1 MKKLMMMALLMCGIV
16 ANAAE
21 KKDSLDNSPWGVHLY
36 VGWNAATNVPTG
48 LSFAPFKSWNID
60 LTLLQYDY
68 TPKGASQTYSV
79 GLGLG
84 WRNYTLRDKNMQRF
98 VVDPT
103 SKVITPGT
111 FEVGQEDRWSNIHTL
126 SLSMP
131 LLFRQQIGKHVG
143 ISVGAMLNYNV
154 YGRVRNSYE
163 VGDVEYDIKTKGIKY
178 RPFTV
183 DPMVI
188 FDADDFAGL
197 YLRYSPMS
205 VLKSEYGPDFKSI
218 SFGLYF

>member
-1 MKKLMMMALLMCGIV
+1 
-16 ANAAE
+16 
-21 KKDSLDNSPWGVHLY
+21 
-36 VGWNAATNVPTG
+36 
-48 LSFAPFKSWNID
+48 
-60 LTLLQYDY
+60 
-68 TPKGASQTYSV
+68 
-79 GLGLG
+79 
-84 WRNYTLRDKNMQRF
+84 
-98 VVDPT
+98 
-103 SKVITPGT
+103 
-111 FEVGQEDRWSNIHTL
+111 
-126 SLSMP
+126 MP

-188 FDADDFAGL
+188 FDADDFVGL